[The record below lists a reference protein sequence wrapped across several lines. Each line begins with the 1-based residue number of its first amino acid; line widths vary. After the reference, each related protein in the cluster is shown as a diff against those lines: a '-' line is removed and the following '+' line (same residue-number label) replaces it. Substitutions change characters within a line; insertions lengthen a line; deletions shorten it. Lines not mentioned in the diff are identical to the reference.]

1 MVEGEAQEEVV
12 EVEGV
17 VAVASVLRGH
27 PEVLSQTEDLLDIT
41 VIETESTIITLMVL
55 PTQLLRKTIALQPA

>member
-1 MVEGEAQEEVV
+1 MEGEEEEAREEVV

-27 PEVLSQTEDLLDIT
+27 PEVLSQTEDPLDIT
-41 VIETESTIITLMVL
+41 VIEVESTIITLMAPL
-55 PTQLLRKTIALQPA
+55 T

>member
-1 MVEGEAQEEVV
+1 MVEGEVQEEVV
-12 EVEGV
+12 EAEGV

-41 VIETESTIITLMVL
+41 VIEAESTIITLMAP
-55 PTQLLRKTIALQPA
+55 PT